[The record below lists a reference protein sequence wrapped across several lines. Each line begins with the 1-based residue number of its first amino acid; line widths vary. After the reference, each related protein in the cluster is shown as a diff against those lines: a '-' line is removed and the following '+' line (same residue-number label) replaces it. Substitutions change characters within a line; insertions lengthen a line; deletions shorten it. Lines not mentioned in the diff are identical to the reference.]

1 MKKFFLN
8 IFYLLI
14 IVLLFNIVVFVFSND
29 NYYKGYNEF
38 PTKDFHSFI
47 LADSHGMPLDKFSE
61 KFNVYNFSSNSDSY
75 ADMKRKISYLIEN
88 EYAVK
93 TIYITADDHT
103 LSPYR
108 DGINNMDKSIIYT
121 SKIDFN
127 YIKEKY
133 LKYYFPIFQLK
144 VNGLFRIYVED
155 KIKLILNQ
163 KEKTGNN
170 IIWSELPQKEK
181 NKRAEDRIAGQFPS
195 EKRSEKLEKTL
206 LEIVK
211 LCRSNHIE
219 LIGLKFPVSR
229 SYLEKLDSKNYGADK
244 LLESANLEVNDY
256 KSIFQQNDDYFRD
269 QDHLNSEGGKEFVKV
284 LLTK

>member
-8 IFYLLI
+8 IFYFVI

-38 PTKDFHSFI
+38 PSKDFHSFI

-75 ADMKRKISYLIEN
+75 ADMKRKVSYLIEN

-144 VNGLFRIYVED
+144 VNGLFRIYLED
-155 KIKLILNQ
+155 KVKIIFNQ
-163 KEKTGNN
+163 QDKTTNN
-170 IIWSELPQKEK
+170 TIWSELPEKEK
-181 NKRAEDRIAGQFPS
+181 GKRAEDRVLGQFPAKNKS
-195 EKRSEKLEKTL
+195 KELEKTL
-206 LEIVK
+206 REIIN
-211 LCRSNHIE
+211 LCQKNHIE

-229 SYLEKLDSKNYGADK
+229 SYLERLDSKNYGADK
-244 LLESANLEVNDY
+244 LLISKGLKIIDHKSVFEDNDG
-256 KSIFQQNDDYFRD
+256 YFRD